1 MKFINIFLDRPRI
14 LFLTLAFILLSGIS
28 SISTLPIQENPELA
42 ERWATVTISYPGAT
56 PERIETQ
63 VVDNLENK
71 LREIVELDI
80 EDLSSVITQ
89 GFSETLV
96 ELQQNVPPLL
106 IEEVWS
112 KVQNKIDQIETPDG
126 VTMLL
131 ERSSGPPITVEYII
145 DWKGEGNTPIIMMS
159 RLAQQLQKRLSSVPG
174 TEKTAIYG
182 EAEEEIVVEVDSAKM
197 SSLGLTYQEIS
208 TAIKSYDN
216 KKPVGVVSD
225 EYSEFLIRLK
235 DNITTPQKIGEI
247 PVKVINQS
255 EIIRLQDIAEVSM
268 QPANPIEDI
277 FLYNGKR
284 VLSVSATGSFSQR
297 VFEYVENVDDQVDK
311 MRLTL
316 PEEFQIERIYDES
329 IYVSS
334 KFGELIK
341 SFALATFFVLSLS
354 FFFLGIRPGI
364 IVTAIL
370 PFSVSLVLLGCRL
383 IDLPLHQTSITGIII
398 ALGLLIDNGIIVVED
413 YKYRRSIGLSIR
425 ESINQ
430 TLVHISTPL
439 LAATATTVFAF
450 MPIVT
455 GEGSSIEFVGGMALT
470 VIMSIISSLVLALIM
485 VPVLMSY
492 MERIPYFAN
501 INVHEEGYKNQKIL
515 KKYRKFLTWAFDVP
529 RRAILISIS
538 LPLLG
543 FLIFGSIPK
552 DFFPANDRDMFRI
565 HIELPTNSSS
575 TKTLEKVQEIRN
587 QVIDSNL
594 IELDKD
600 YWFIGR
606 WMPRVLMNIVGGE
619 EKNGGNNHAQA
630 VFFAKDYYE
639 MIENLPKLSKMLVA
653 QNSDLIIFVDS
664 FQTGPPVFS
673 DIQYSI
679 IGDDENVLRAIGSE
693 LELIINDAPDVSH
706 TKSLAGY
713 SNTNIEFEFN
723 SSNVSLSGKNTELLV
738 NELYAE
744 NNGIVVSSMLDSNK
758 EIPIRVKGIR
768 ESSDIIGNTGY
779 LSIPAKDGI
788 DFIGNY
794 GQATINKTSS
804 YVTRRN
810 SQRVNQVEGWIWTG
824 TLPHKTEQY
833 LEEKFN
839 EFESNLPPGY
849 SIIVGGEA
857 ESRGQSQSQIYSS
870 AIIYLL
876 LITFGLVFALNS
888 FRQTLLILSVA
899 IFSIGLSFLGLKLG
913 QQNYGFIGT
922 VGALG
927 LIGLSINDSIIV
939 LSHIKEKANQVSMTK
954 SDLIEVVIRSTRHI
968 ITTSLTTLGGFL
980 PLIFANIFFR
990 PLAWAMSIGVL
1001 GATMTAL
1008 LYIPAMFILL
1018 KKIKT

>member
-1 MKFINIFLDRPRI
+1 
-14 LFLTLAFILLSGIS
+14 
-28 SISTLPIQENPELA
+28 
-42 ERWATVTISYPGAT
+42 
-56 PERIETQ
+56 
-63 VVDNLENK
+63 
-71 LREIVELDI
+71 
-80 EDLSSVITQ
+80 
-89 GFSETLV
+89 
-96 ELQQNVPPLL
+96 
-106 IEEVWS
+106 
-112 KVQNKIDQIETPDG
+112 
-126 VTMLL
+126 
-131 ERSSGPPITVEYII
+131 
-145 DWKGEGNTPIIMMS
+145 
-159 RLAQQLQKRLSSVPG
+159 
-174 TEKTAIYG
+174 
-182 EAEEEIVVEVDSAKM
+182 
-197 SSLGLTYQEIS
+197 
-208 TAIKSYDN
+208 
-216 KKPVGVVSD
+216 
-225 EYSEFLIRLK
+225 
-235 DNITTPQKIGEI
+235 
-247 PVKVINQS
+247 
-255 EIIRLQDIAEVSM
+255 
-268 QPANPIEDI
+268 
-277 FLYNGKR
+277 
-284 VLSVSATGSFSQR
+284 
-297 VFEYVENVDDQVDK
+297 
-311 MRLTL
+311 
-316 PEEFQIERIYDES
+316 
-329 IYVSS
+329 
-334 KFGELIK
+334 
-341 SFALATFFVLSLS
+341 
-354 FFFLGIRPGI
+354 
-364 IVTAIL
+364 
-370 PFSVSLVLLGCRL
+370 
-383 IDLPLHQTSITGIII
+383 
-398 ALGLLIDNGIIVVED
+398 
-413 YKYRRSIGLSIR
+413 
-425 ESINQ
+425 
-430 TLVHISTPL
+430 
-439 LAATATTVFAF
+439 
-450 MPIVT
+450 
-455 GEGSSIEFVGGMALT
+455 MALT

-693 LELIINDAPDVSH
+693 LELIINNAPDVSH

-876 LITFGLVFALNS
+876 LITFGLVFAL
-888 FRQTLLILSVA
+888 TLLD
-899 IFSIGLSFLGLKLG
+899 KP
-913 QQNYGFIGT
+913 Y
-922 VGALG
+922 
-927 LIGLSINDSIIV
+927 
-939 LSHIKEKANQVSMTK
+939 
-954 SDLIEVVIRSTRHI
+954 
-968 ITTSLTTLGGFL
+968 
-980 PLIFANIFFR
+980 
-990 PLAWAMSIGVL
+990 
-1001 GATMTAL
+1001 
-1008 LYIPAMFILL
+1008 
-1018 KKIKT
+1018 